1 MKAVNLL
8 PNDLRG
14 SSRSSTEK
22 SVAQDEPGG
31 PGAFVVLGVLAFCL
45 VALVGYVLTTN
56 SVKERRAD
64 LERVTAEAAAAT
76 QRAAQL
82 KPYADFDALAE
93 SRVQTVRDLTA
104 SRFDWEQG
112 LRDISRSIPASVTL
126 TQLDGSV
133 SSQTGG
139 GNTLRG
145 AIDSPAIELKG
156 CSNTQPSVA
165 LLMSRLRNVEGVT
178 RVSLSKSTKPDPGS
192 TQQAAGPNGEAR
204 LCRNP
209 RAASFEIVI
218 FFELSEVPATVEDI
232 TTSPQPVAGEG
243 EDGAPAAG
251 GEATAEPASEA
262 PAEGEAPT
270 ESTPAST
277 EDTTS

>member
-14 SSRSSTEK
+14 SSRSSAEK
-22 SVAQDEPGG
+22 SVGQDEPGG

-93 SRVQTVRDLTA
+93 ARVQTVRDLTA
-104 SRFDWEQG
+104 SRFDWEQA
-112 LRDISRSIPASVTL
+112 LRDISRAIPASVTL

-139 GNTLRG
+139 GNALRG
-145 AIDSPAIELKG
+145 AINSPAIELKG
-156 CSNTQPSVA
+156 CANTQPSVA
-165 LLMSRLRNVEGVT
+165 ILMSRLRNVDGVT
-178 RVSLSKSTKPDPGS
+178 RVSLSKSTKTDEAQG
-192 TQQAAGPNGEAR
+192 AGPAGGEL

-209 RAASFEIVI
+209 RAATFEIVI

-243 EDGAPAAG
+243 EAGAP
-251 GEATAEPASEA
+251 GEAAAAPAGEA